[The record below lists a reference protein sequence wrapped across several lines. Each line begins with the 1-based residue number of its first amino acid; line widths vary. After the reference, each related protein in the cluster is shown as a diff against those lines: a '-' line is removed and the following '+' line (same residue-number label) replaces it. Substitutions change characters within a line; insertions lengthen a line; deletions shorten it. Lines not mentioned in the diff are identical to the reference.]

1 MAENKGKSK
10 VRRKALGLKH
20 VDVSLL
26 IDVLLT
32 LSFILVILSIV
43 IIYIYGPILYSS
55 VAPFLQLKLILTV
68 LFPQSISIPCFIWA
82 YALIINNSYRDGDFV
97 DRVINHFRRYAI
109 SIPISYFLLLFT
121 SIISFIFFGT
131 YYLLL
136 HNVSTSH
143 SLHKIPLAGYVE
155 VDFTATLTS
164 ATILIAINSW
174 LFSTWT
180 RRDTVR
186 QNQQGRLMRIVRD
199 TRNDVVF
206 MYIVAVIALYYLLI
220 FLLVK
225 MGQPSLPSIFILS
238 LILAIPPAI
247 VVSTVLHVLLAMII
261 IDVCTENPQMC
272 TRQTAE
278 SGQAVR

>member
-10 VRRKALGLKH
+10 ARRKALGLKH
-20 VDVSLL
+20 VDASLL

-43 IIYIYGPILYSS
+43 IIYINGPILYSS
-55 VAPFLQLKLILTV
+55 VVPSLQSILTV
-68 LFPQSISIPCFIWA
+68 LFLQSISIPCFIWA
-82 YALIINNSYRDGDFV
+82 YARIINNSYRDGDFV
-97 DRVINHFRRYAI
+97 NRVINHFRRYAI
-109 SIPISYFLLLFT
+109 SIPISYFLLLFIG
-121 SIISFIFFGT
+121 IISFVFFGT

-136 HNVSTSH
+136 HNTSTSY
-143 SLHKIPLAGYVE
+143 SLHKIPLADYVE

-164 ATILIAINSW
+164 ATILIAINGW

-199 TRNDVVF
+199 TRDDIVI

-220 FLLVK
+220 FLPGK
-225 MGQPSLPSIFILS
+225 IGQQSLLTLLLSIIF
-238 LILAIPPAI
+238 AIPPAL
-247 VVSTVLHVLLAMII
+247 VVSMVLHVLLAMII
-261 IDVCTENPQMC
+261 IDICTENPQTC

-278 SGQAVR
+278 SGQAAK

>member
-20 VDVSLL
+20 VDVSF

-55 VAPFLQLKLILTV
+55 VVPSLQSILTV

-82 YALIINNSYRDGDFV
+82 YVRIINNSYRDGDFV
-97 DRVINHFRRYAI
+97 DRVINHFKWYAV
-109 SIPISYFLLLFT
+109 SIPISYFLLLFI
-121 SIISFIFFGT
+121 SIISFVFFGT

-136 HNVSTSH
+136 HNTSTSH
-143 SLHKIPLAGYVE
+143 SLHKIPLADYVE
-155 VDFTATLTS
+155 VDFTTTLTS
-164 ATILIAINSW
+164 ATILVAINGW

-186 QNQQGRLMRIVRD
+186 QNQQDRLMRIVRN
-199 TRNDVVF
+199 TRDDVVF

-238 LILAIPPAI
+238 LILAIPPAL
-247 VVSTVLHVLLAMII
+247 VVGMVLHVLLAMVI

-272 TRQTAE
+272 T
-278 SGQAVR
+278 